1 MYAVRSGPLAIALT
15 LLLPSAAALAQD
27 ESPPPSAQPAL
38 SPAAQEFADA
48 FPDEIGGVSLAGRV
62 EITGASEPDG
72 LDPAALPIITDLT
85 ADLGI
90 GLDDIL
96 VASAMTFDDLF
107 AEEATG
113 VWIMAMMAPG
123 MAPEAGVDLMLELWT
138 MDVEEEALV
147 ISETS
152 IAEREVTRI
161 ASAEDPDAAFNL
173 YGSDS
178 IVWMVAAED
187 PALLEETLSKLP

>member
-1 MYAVRSGPLAIALT
+1 MYAVRSGSLAIALT

-27 ESPPPSAQPAL
+27 ASPPPSAQPTL

-48 FPDEIGGVSLAGRV
+48 FPAEIGGVALAGRV
-62 EITGASEPDG
+62 EITEASAPDQM
-72 LDPAALPIITDLT
+72 DPATLPLITDLA
-85 ADLGI
+85 ADLAI
-90 GLDDIL
+90 DLDEIL
-96 VASAMTFDDLF
+96 VASAMTFDDFF

-113 VWIMAMMAPG
+113 VWIMALMAPG
-123 MAPEAGVDLMLELWT
+123 MTPEAGVDFMLELWT
-138 MDVEEEALV
+138 MEAVEEALV
-147 ISETS
+147 ISETQ

-173 YGSDS
+173 YGSDG
-178 IVWMVAAED
+178 IVWMVAADD